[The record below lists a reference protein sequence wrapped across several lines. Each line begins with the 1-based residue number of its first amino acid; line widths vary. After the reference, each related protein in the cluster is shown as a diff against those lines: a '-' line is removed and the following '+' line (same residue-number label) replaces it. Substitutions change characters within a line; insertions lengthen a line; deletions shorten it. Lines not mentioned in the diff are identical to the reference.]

1 MEPVGFLDRRCLPA
15 ARNRRRRTPQWLRL
29 DNLAED
35 GRGVARATAPGRY
48 WRSVSFHLLLAVA
61 INAFN
66 LWTFFRPA
74 LPAQ

>member
-1 MEPVGFLDRRCLPA
+1 LE
-15 ARNRRRRTPQWLRL
+15 
-29 DNLAED
+29 NLAED